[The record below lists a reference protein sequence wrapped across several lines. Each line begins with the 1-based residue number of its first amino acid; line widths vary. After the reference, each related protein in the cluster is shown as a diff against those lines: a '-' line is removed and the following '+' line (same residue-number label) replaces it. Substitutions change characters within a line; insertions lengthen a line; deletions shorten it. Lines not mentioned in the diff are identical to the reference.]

1 MSQEK
6 KQELSDT
13 AKWIG
18 VAITLIGVCIS
29 IGIFVQRVANA
40 EDKQE
45 ALEARVEKLENVNS
59 QVLDRLTRIETLL
72 NTRLPK

>member
-6 KQELSDT
+6 KQEVSDT

-29 IGIFVQRVANA
+29 IGIFVQRVANT

-45 ALEARVEKLENVNS
+45 ALETRVEKLENVNS